1 MAEKKKKSKQQ
12 QAKDMAKLAGVA
24 AAAGVVANR
33 VSKKVGGRGK
43 KSRRLALI
51 VGILV
56 FVLIVGSGAMY
67 YYDLKPLNADWFN
80 GQFKCWYMSPE
91 AFAQSDGNLQ
101 IRFLNVG
108 QGDCSLIQLPDG
120 KNMLIDGGKDDKTKE
135 QEIIAALKKAGATTI
150 DYGML
155 THTDS
160 DHCGGM
166 DAVIASD
173 EITFKSMYMPLV
185 KSKLADDKVQEWYD
199 EADYLPKDQE
209 PADFSI
215 QSIETT
221 AYAKFMQAVLDEEGC
236 ETIFSYA
243 GQQIKGNGYVIDFY
257 NPTYAEYKKISSA
270 KQKNNVSPVMILT
283 FNGKK
288 IMFTGDCDDAEV
300 NFRSTALKDGV
311 ENFDVDVLKVAHHG
325 GKESTSEAFLD
336 IVKPEYS
343 VISVAE
349 KNTYGH
355 PTPEVLDRLDKVGSK
370 VFTTKDKGDIVLTL
384 QGDKMGWAFQHADA
398 GEDVIPDDG
407 ADVEEVTMLRKN
419 LVASNCFERRY
430 AV

>member
-1 MAEKKKKSKQQ
+1 
-12 QAKDMAKLAGVA
+12 
-24 AAAGVVANR
+24 
-33 VSKKVGGRGK
+33 
-43 KSRRLALI
+43 
-51 VGILV
+51 
-56 FVLIVGSGAMY
+56 
-67 YYDLKPLNADWFN
+67 
-80 GQFKCWYMSPE
+80 
-91 AFAQSDGNLQ
+91 
-101 IRFLNVG
+101 
-108 QGDCSLIQLPDG
+108 
-120 KNMLIDGGKDDKTKE
+120 
-135 QEIIAALKKAGATTI
+135 
-150 DYGML
+150 
-155 THTDS
+155 
-160 DHCGGM
+160 
-166 DAVIASD
+166 
-173 EITFKSMYMPLV
+173 
-185 KSKLADDKVQEWYD
+185 
-199 EADYLPKDQE
+199 
-209 PADFSI
+209 
-215 QSIETT
+215 
-221 AYAKFMQAVLDEEGC
+221 
-236 ETIFSYA
+236 
-243 GQQIKGNGYVIDFY
+243 
-257 NPTYAEYKKISSA
+257 
-270 KQKNNVSPVMILT
+270 MILT

-407 ADVEEVTMLRKN
+407 ADVEEVAMLRKN